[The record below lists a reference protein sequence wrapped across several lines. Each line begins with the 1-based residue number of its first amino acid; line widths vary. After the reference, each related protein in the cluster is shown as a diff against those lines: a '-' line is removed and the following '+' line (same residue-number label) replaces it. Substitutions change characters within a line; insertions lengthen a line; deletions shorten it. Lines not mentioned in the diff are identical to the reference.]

1 MDPNQIIGMGVDAYN
16 ALDNESKHALAYPS
30 AKTLG
35 LAIDG
40 LVTLTCY
47 PLLKARIFTQ
57 GRLKQYQKEVSN
69 KIDQIPEKNRDRSK
83 LGLAIKAIE
92 ESRYQLN
99 EDDVRQMYVNLI
111 SSTVD
116 NRKNNEVTPRLA
128 TVVAQFGPEEAEFL
142 KTIYKQIG
150 KQMPLGYLT
159 VENSENIHKRKA
171 TNYLCSSD
179 DGSYLGGKDESID
192 ILNSL
197 GIIEVKD
204 NVWLSAPI
212 YDSRYQTIENVLRNS
227 TNEPL
232 GKNESFKLSKCY
244 LKLNVFGLS
253 LCHCIFE

>member
-1 MDPNQIIGMGVDAYN
+1 MDPNQIISASVDAYN
-16 ALDNESKHALAYPS
+16 MLDPESKHALAYPS

-40 LVTLTCY
+40 LVTLACY

-57 GRLKQYQKEVSN
+57 GRLSQYQKEVSS

-116 NRKNNEVTPRLA
+116 NRKNNVVTPRLA
-128 TVVAQFGPEEAEFL
+128 TVVAQFGPGEAEFL
-142 KTIYKQIG
+142 KTIYQQKGQ
-150 KQMPLGYLT
+150 QMPLGYLIA
-159 VENSENIHKRKA
+159 ENRKNVHERKV
-171 TNYLCSSD
+171 TSYLCSSD
-179 DGSYLGGKDESID
+179 NGSYLGDKDESID

-197 GIIEVKD
+197 GIITVRD

-212 YDSRYQTIENVLRNS
+212 YVSRYQTIESVLKNS

-232 GKNESFKLSKCY
+232 GKNESLKLNKCY
-244 LKLNVFGLS
+244 LKLNVFGRS